1 MPAPI
6 MATDTGATKIDMK
19 SDGIKKTDGAKKSD
33 GVKKTDAKKMGGPKG
48 PAKVPAKAGR

>member
-1 MPAPI
+1 